1 MFENLEVLRM
11 AGAMAAHAGRR
22 NAVVA
27 RNIAH
32 ADTPGYAAR
41 DLAPFAQSYADTGR
55 DIAMRV
61 TRPGHL
67 TPAGRPAAAHDTAS
81 VAAESVATP
90 NGNSVAL
97 EREMLRAAEVRH
109 QHDLA
114 LSIYRSATTI
124 LRTSLGR

>member
-1 MFENLEVLRM
+1 MLENLEVLRM

-32 ADTPGYAAR
+32 ADTPGYTAR
-41 DLAPFAQSYADTGR
+41 DLAPFAQSYADAGGNS
-55 DIAMRV
+55 AMRA

-67 TPAGRPAAAHDTAS
+67 TPADRPAAARETAT
-81 VAAESVATP
+81 VTAESGATP
-90 NGNSVAL
+90 NGNTVSL
-97 EREMLRAAEVRH
+97 EREMMRAAEVRH